1 MRRAPLAQAGSYL
14 VISRPS
20 HHARNAPQ
28 ELGMAPFCGFR
39 TGDGH
44 LEPNA
49 PLAHRPSRSTG
60 TKQPPMMPPMQPA
73 PQLEEEEDG
82 DDGGG
87 DGDGGGGDGD
97 GGGEGEAADGGGEG
111 DAAVQPIP
119 AAIEGSE

>member
-1 MRRAPLAQAGSYL
+1 
-14 VISRPS
+14 
-20 HHARNAPQ
+20 
-28 ELGMAPFCGFR
+28 MAPFCGLR

-73 PQLEEEEDG
+73 PQLEEEDG
-82 DDGGG
+82 DD
-87 DGDGGGGDGD
+87 GGGDGD